1 MVTGQQALI
10 VKHDEVQEQGKKRG
24 AGGERKEPD
33 LLPVPVAENLV
44 GARSLL
50 NPQRV
55 FVSTNHRSALSMP
68 DWLQTK
74 LLAPTC

>member
-10 VKHDEVQEQGKKRG
+10 VKHDEVQEQEKKG
-24 AGGERKEPD
+24 AGGRGRNPICF
-33 LLPVPVAENLV
+33 LPVAENLV
-44 GARSLL
+44 GAHS
-50 NPQRV
+50 V